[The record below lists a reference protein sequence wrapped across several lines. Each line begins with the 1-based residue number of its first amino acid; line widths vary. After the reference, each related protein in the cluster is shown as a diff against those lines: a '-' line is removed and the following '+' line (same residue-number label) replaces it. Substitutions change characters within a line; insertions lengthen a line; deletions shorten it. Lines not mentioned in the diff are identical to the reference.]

1 MSDSNNLSELHWLLA
16 IVQSIDVG
24 VVVMDRQYRID
35 VWNTF
40 MENRSGRL
48 PEEARKKSFFELFPE
63 VDEQWFRRKVE
74 NVATLGTPSFTVW
87 EQRPYLLRF
96 KNYQPIT
103 GLEDFMYQNT
113 TLLPLKGL
121 GGCIEQICLII
132 YDVTDVATNR
142 RQLQAANQELQR
154 LSSTDRLTGLFNR
167 GHWEE
172 MLRQEYARHC
182 RYERNAALVMF
193 DIDHFKKINDTYGH
207 QAGDAV
213 IQQTAEIIRTSMR
226 DADTAGR
233 YGGEEFVVLLPDTDS
248 EGALSVAERLRQSI
262 EAHEV
267 NYEGHSIRFTVS
279 LGIADLSQPISGYAQ
294 LIERADNALYASK
307 SAGRNRVTVYQKV
320 GVTADCV
327 RQENSKA

>member
-1 MSDSNNLSELHWLLA
+1 MPDSNDLSELHWLLA

-24 VVVMDRQYRID
+24 VVVLDREYRID

-48 PEEARKKSFFELFPE
+48 PEEARKKTFFELFPE
-63 VDEQWFRRKVE
+63 VDEHWFRRKVE
-74 NVATLGTPSFTVW
+74 NVATLGTPSFTIW

-103 GLEDFMYQNT
+103 GLEDFMCQNT
-113 TLLPLKGL
+113 TLMPLKALNGS
-121 GGCIEQICLII
+121 IEQVCLII

-172 MLRQEYARHC
+172 MLRQDYARHR

-193 DIDHFKKINDTYGH
+193 DIDHFKKINDSYGH

-213 IQQTAEIIRTSMR
+213 IQQTAELVRQCTR
-226 DADTAGR
+226 DADIAGR

-248 EGALSVAERLRQSI
+248 EGAVTFAERLRQSI
-262 EAHEV
+262 EAYEVVHE
-267 NYEGHSIRFTVS
+267 GRSIRFTVS
-279 LGIADLSQPISGYAQ
+279 LGIADLSEPTNGYAQ
-294 LIERADNALYASK
+294 LIERADIALYSSKAS
-307 SAGRNRVTVYQKV
+307 GRNQVTLY
-320 GVTADCV
+320 
-327 RQENSKA
+327 R

>member
-1 MSDSNNLSELHWLLA
+1 MSDPISLSEHHWLLA

-24 VVVMDRQYRID
+24 VVVLDREYRID

-48 PEEARKKSFFELFPE
+48 PEEAREKSFFDLFPE

-74 NVATLGTPSFTVW
+74 NVATLGTPSFTIW

-113 TLLPLKGL
+113 TLMPLKGL
-121 GGCIEQICLII
+121 SGRIEQICLII

-142 RQLQAANQELQR
+142 RQLQAANQQLQR

-172 MLRQEYARHC
+172 MLRQDYARHR
-182 RYERNAALVMF
+182 RYDRNAALVMF
-193 DIDHFKKINDTYGH
+193 DIDHFKKINDSYGH

-213 IQQTAEIIRTSMR
+213 IQQTADLVRQCMR
-226 DADTAGR
+226 DADIAGR

-248 EGALSVAERLRQSI
+248 EGALTFAERLRQAI

-267 NYEGHSIRFTVS
+267 SYEDHSIRFTVS
-279 LGIADLSQPISGYAQ
+279 LGIADLSQPTSGYAQ

-307 SAGRNRVTVYQKV
+307 SAGRNQVSLYH
-320 GVTADCV
+320 
-327 RQENSKA
+327 

>member
-1 MSDSNNLSELHWLLA
+1 MSDSIELNELHWLLA

-24 VVVMDRQYRID
+24 VVVLDREYRVD

-40 MENRSGRL
+40 MENRSGRM
-48 PEEARKKSFFELFPE
+48 PEDARKQSFFELFPE

-74 NVATLGTPSFTVW
+74 NVATLGTPSFTIW

-113 TLLPLKGL
+113 TLMPLKGL
-121 GGCIEQICLII
+121 SGSIEQICLII
-132 YDVTDVATNR
+132 YDVTDVAINR
-142 RQLQAANQELQR
+142 RQLQTANQELQR

-172 MLRQEYARHC
+172 MLRQDYARHR
-182 RYERNAALVMF
+182 RYDRNAALVMF
-193 DIDHFKKINDTYGH
+193 DIDHFKQINDNYGH

-213 IQQTAEIIRTSMR
+213 IQQTAELIRQGMR
-226 DADTAGR
+226 DSDIAGR

-248 EGALSVAERLRQSI
+248 EGAVTFAERLRQSI

-267 NYEGHSIRFTVS
+267 IHEGHRIRFTVS
-279 LGIADLSQPISGYAQ
+279 LGIADLSQPTGGYTQ
-294 LIERADNALYASK
+294 LIERADSAMYASK
-307 SAGRNRVTVYQKV
+307 SAGRNQVSLYH
-320 GVTADCV
+320 
-327 RQENSKA
+327 

>member
-1 MSDSNNLSELHWLLA
+1 MPDSKDLSDVHWLLA

-24 VVVMDRQYRID
+24 VVVLDREYRID

-40 MENRSGRL
+40 MENRSGWL
-48 PEEARKKSFFELFPE
+48 PEEARKRTFFELFPE
-63 VDEQWFRRKVE
+63 VDEPWFRRKVE
-74 NVATLGTPSFTVW
+74 HVATLGTPSFTIW

-113 TLLPLKGL
+113 TLMPLKGL
-121 GGCIEQICLII
+121 NGSIEQICLII

-172 MLRQEYARHC
+172 MLRQDYARHL

-213 IQQTAEIIRTSMR
+213 IQQTADIVRQCAR
-226 DADTAGR
+226 DSDISGR
-233 YGGEEFVVLLPDTDS
+233 YGGEEFVVLLPDTGSD
-248 EGALSVAERLRQSI
+248 GALTFAERLRQSI
-262 EAHEV
+262 EAHV
-267 NYEGHSIRFTVS
+267 VVHEGHSIHFTIS
-279 LGIADLSQPISGYAQ
+279 LGVADLSQPTTGYAQ
-294 LIERADNALYASK
+294 LIERADNALYKSK
-307 SAGRNRVTVYQKV
+307 SGGRNQVSLHR
-320 GVTADCV
+320 
-327 RQENSKA
+327 

>member
-1 MSDSNNLSELHWLLA
+1 MSESTDLSELHWLLA

-24 VVVMDRQYRID
+24 VVVLDREYRID

-48 PEEARKKSFFELFPE
+48 PEEARKQSFFDLFPE
-63 VDEQWFRRKVE
+63 VDEAWFRRKVE
-74 NVATLGTPSFTVW
+74 SVATLGTPSFTIW

-113 TLLPLKGL
+113 TLMPLKGL
-121 GGCIEQICLII
+121 SGRIDQICLII

-142 RQLQAANQELQR
+142 RQLQAANKELQR

-172 MLRQEYARHC
+172 MLRQEYARHR

-193 DIDHFKKINDTYGH
+193 DIDHFKAINDTFGH

-213 IQQTAEIIRTSMR
+213 IQQTADLIRQSAR
-226 DADTAGR
+226 DADIAGR
-233 YGGEEFVVLLPDTDS
+233 YGGEEFVVLLPDTDT
-248 EGALSVAERLRQSI
+248 EGALIFAERLRESI

-267 NYEGHSIRFTVS
+267 VHEGALIRFTVS
-279 LGIADLSQPISGYAQ
+279 LGVADLSQPINGYAQ
-294 LIERADNALYASK
+294 LIERADQALYASK
-307 SAGRNRVTVYQKV
+307 SAGRNRAT
-320 GVTADCV
+320 
-327 RQENSKA
+327 RFH

>member
-1 MSDSNNLSELHWLLA
+1 MSDSNDLSELHWLLA

-24 VVVMDRQYRID
+24 VVVLDREYRID

-48 PEEARKKSFFELFPE
+48 PEEARKKTFFELFPE

-74 NVATLGTPSFTVW
+74 NVATLGTPSFTIW

-113 TLLPLKGL
+113 TLMPLKALNGS
-121 GGCIEQICLII
+121 IEQVCLII

-172 MLRQEYARHC
+172 MLRQDYARHR

-193 DIDHFKKINDTYGH
+193 DIDHFKKINDSYGH

-213 IQQTAEIIRTSMR
+213 IQQTAELVRQCTR
-226 DADTAGR
+226 DADIAGR

-248 EGALSVAERLRQSI
+248 EGAVTFAERLRQSI

-267 NYEGHSIRFTVS
+267 VHEGRSIRFTVS
-279 LGIADLSQPISGYAQ
+279 LGIADLSEPTNGYAQ
-294 LIERADNALYASK
+294 LIERADIALYSSKAS
-307 SAGRNRVTVYQKV
+307 GRNQVTLY
-320 GVTADCV
+320 
-327 RQENSKA
+327 R

>member
-1 MSDSNNLSELHWLLA
+1 MPDSNDLSELHWLLA

-24 VVVMDRQYRID
+24 VVVLDREYRID

-48 PEEARKKSFFELFPE
+48 PEEARKKTFFELFPE

-74 NVATLGTPSFTVW
+74 NVATLGTPSFTIW

-113 TLLPLKGL
+113 TLMPLKALNGS
-121 GGCIEQICLII
+121 IEQVCLII

-172 MLRQEYARHC
+172 MLRQDYARHR

-193 DIDHFKKINDTYGH
+193 DIDHFKKINDSYGH

-213 IQQTAEIIRTSMR
+213 IQQTAELVRQSTR
-226 DADTAGR
+226 DADIAGR

-248 EGALSVAERLRQSI
+248 EGALTFAERLRQSI

-267 NYEGHSIRFTVS
+267 VHEGRSIRFTVS
-279 LGIADLSQPISGYAQ
+279 LGIADLSEPTNGYAQ
-294 LIERADNALYASK
+294 LIERADIALYSSKAS
-307 SAGRNRVTVYQKV
+307 GRNQVTLY
-320 GVTADCV
+320 
-327 RQENSKA
+327 R

>member
-1 MSDSNNLSELHWLLA
+1 MSDSIELNELHWLLA

-24 VVVMDRQYRID
+24 VVVLDREYRVD

-40 MENRSGRL
+40 MENRSGRM
-48 PEEARKKSFFELFPE
+48 PEDARKQSFFELFPE

-74 NVATLGTPSFTVW
+74 NVATLGTPSFTIW

-113 TLLPLKGL
+113 TLMPLKGL
-121 GGCIEQICLII
+121 SGSIEQICLII
-132 YDVTDVATNR
+132 YDVTDVAINR

-172 MLRQEYARHC
+172 MLRQDYARHR
-182 RYERNAALVMF
+182 RYDRNAALVMF
-193 DIDHFKKINDTYGH
+193 DIDHFKQINDNYGH

-213 IQQTAEIIRTSMR
+213 IQQTAELIRQGMR
-226 DADTAGR
+226 DSDIAGR

-248 EGALSVAERLRQSI
+248 EGAVTFAERLRQSI

-267 NYEGHSIRFTVS
+267 IHEGHRIRFTVS
-279 LGIADLSQPISGYAQ
+279 LGIADLSQPTGGYTQ
-294 LIERADNALYASK
+294 LIERADSAMYASK
-307 SAGRNRVTVYQKV
+307 SAGRNQVSLYH
-320 GVTADCV
+320 
-327 RQENSKA
+327 